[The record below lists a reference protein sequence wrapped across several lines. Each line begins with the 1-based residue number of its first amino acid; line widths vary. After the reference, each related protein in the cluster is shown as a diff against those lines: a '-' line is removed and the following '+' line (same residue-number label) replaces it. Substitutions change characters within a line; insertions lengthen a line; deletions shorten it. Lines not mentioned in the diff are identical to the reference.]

1 MATSLDF
8 DIDSFDLEAIDMN
21 SSGNNL
27 GLSTMKPSSQSS
39 SSLLGLDDKNDTF
52 GLDLLMNKSK
62 ARKDSPKSGT
72 ASGTSTPTANLFDE
86 PKTNSGGLFN
96 KLFSSSSNNTNTNTM
111 PTINKLGSNNGA
123 SSLNGLNGYKNNSS
137 IEDID
142 LDTELKN
149 LDIGLDDTLNKAK
162 NMSGPGLPKFGSSPT
177 TSMPSNM
184 QTNNNYQS
192 GTSYGFQSNPSIDMT
207 YEEIQK
213 AKFDLLCKFERLR
226 EKGVKIPKMFSMSSD
241 YDEMQ
246 YEYDRLL
253 HQRKMDNSVK
263 MQRRMLISFI
273 TGTEWLNGKFDPFD
287 LKLDGWSESV
297 HEGINE
303 YDDVFEELYEKYQ
316 GSGDMAPE
324 LRLMFMVGGSAFMY
338 HLQNSMF
345 KSSLPD
351 AGEVLRQNPELA
363 KQFQDATLN
372 TMGQKAPG
380 FAGFM
385 GNLFNS
391 NNSSGPKNTE
401 PPLYPGNVVNQPPS
415 SSNPVMDGGLPDL
428 DSILRSMD

>member
-1 MATSLDF
+1 MASSLE
-8 DIDSFDLEAIDMN
+8 FDLENFDLETIDMN
-21 SSGNNL
+21 NSSNNNNNSL
-27 GLSTMKPSSQSS
+27 GLSSMKTTTSDPTS
-39 SSLLGLDDKNDTF
+39 GLEDGGDTF

-62 ARKDSPKSGT
+62 AKKESPKS
-72 ASGTSTPTANLFDE
+72 SSTPTTPNVSTPE
-86 PKTNSGGLFN
+86 PKQNGGGLFN
-96 KLFSSSSNNTNTNTM
+96 KLFNNSKKETPTVNKLGSSNNTNSNT
-111 PTINKLGSNNGA
+111 
-123 SSLNGLNGYKNNSS
+123 NSS
-137 IEDID
+137 GLQDID
-142 LDTELKN
+142 LDAELKN

-162 NMSGPGLPKFGSSPT
+162 SMNGPGLPKFGSSPV
-177 TSMPSNM
+177 TSMPTSNPAPTTM
-184 QTNNNYQS
+184 S
-192 GTSYGFQSNPSIDMT
+192 FQSNPTMEMT

-241 YDEMQ
+241 YDEMK

-273 TGTEWLNGKFDPFD
+273 TGVEWLNGRFDPFD

-297 HEGINE
+297 HEGITE

-324 LRLMFMVGGSAFMY
+324 LKLMFMVGGSAFMY

-351 AGEVLRQNPELA
+351 AGDVLRQNPELA
-363 KQFQDATLN
+363 KQFQEATMN
-372 TMGQKAPG
+372 SMGQKAPG

-385 GNLFNS
+385 GGLFGGNQQQS
-391 NNSSGPKNTE
+391 PPSDDG
-401 PPLYPGNVVNQPPS
+401 PPLYPGENINQPPPASMS
-415 SSNPVMDGGLPDL
+415 SPGGNGGLPDL
-428 DSILRSMD
+428 DSILKSMD

>member
-1 MATSLDF
+1 MASSLEF
-8 DIDSFDLEAIDMN
+8 DLDNFDLETIDMN
-21 SSGNNL
+21 NSSSNNNGL
-27 GLSTMKPSSQSS
+27 GLSSMKTTTSAPTSVS
-39 SSLLGLDDKNDTF
+39 GLEDGGDTF

-62 ARKDSPKSGT
+62 AKKDSPKSSST
-72 ASGTSTPTANLFDE
+72 PSTPTPPSNE
-86 PKTNSGGLFN
+86 PKQNSGGLFN
-96 KLFSSSSNNTNTNTM
+96 KLFNNNKKETPTVNKLGSTDNTNTN
-111 PTINKLGSNNGA
+111 
-123 SSLNGLNGYKNNSS
+123 NNSGTS
-137 IEDID
+137 GLQDID
-142 LDTELKN
+142 LDAELKN

-162 NMSGPGLPKFGSSPT
+162 SMSGPGLPKFGSSSVASMPTSNPAPT
-177 TSMPSNM
+177 TMS
-184 QTNNNYQS
+184 
-192 GTSYGFQSNPSIDMT
+192 FQSNPSMEMT

-241 YDEMQ
+241 YDEMK

-273 TGTEWLNGKFDPFD
+273 TGVEWLNGRFDPFD

-297 HEGINE
+297 HEGITE

-324 LRLMFMVGGSAFMY
+324 LKLMFMVGGSAFMY

-351 AGEVLRQNPELA
+351 AGDVLRQNPELA
-363 KQFQDATLN
+363 KQFQEATMN
-372 TMGQKAPG
+372 SMGQKAPG

-385 GNLFNS
+385 GGLFGGGNQQQSPPS
-391 NNSSGPKNTE
+391 NDG
-401 PPLYPGNVVNQPPS
+401 PPLYPGENINQPPAASMS
-415 SSNPVMDGGLPDL
+415 SPGGNGGLPDL
-428 DSILRSMD
+428 DSILKSMD

>member
-1 MATSLDF
+1 MATSLEF
-8 DIDSFDLEAIDMN
+8 DLDNFDLETIDMN
-21 SSGNNL
+21 SSKNDL
-27 GLSTMKPSSQSS
+27 GLGTMKTSTSAPTSTS
-39 SSLLGLDDKNDTF
+39 GLDEGGDTF

-62 ARKDSPKSGT
+62 ARKDSPK
-72 ASGTSTPTANLFDE
+72 ASSAPSTPTPSAPE
-86 PKTNSGGLFN
+86 PKKESGGLFN
-96 KLFSSSSNNTNTNTM
+96 KLFNSSGNKEPT
-111 PTINKLGSNNGA
+111 TINKLGSDKP
-123 SSLNGLNGYKNNSS
+123 SGLQ
-137 IEDID
+137 DID
-142 LDTELKN
+142 LDAELKN
-149 LDIGLDDTLNKAK
+149 LDVGLDDTLNKAK
-162 NMSGPGLPKFGSSPT
+162 SMSGPGLPKFGSGPS
-177 TSMPSNM
+177 TSMPTSNPM
-184 QTNNNYQS
+184 PSSSMT
-192 GTSYGFQSNPSIDMT
+192 FQSNPSLDMS

-226 EKGVKIPKMFSMSSD
+226 EKGVKIPKVFSMSSD
-241 YDEMQ
+241 YDEMK

-273 TGTEWLNGKFDPFD
+273 TGVEWLNGRFDPFD

-351 AGEVLRQNPELA
+351 ASDVLRQNPDLA
-363 KQFQDATLN
+363 KQFQEATLN
-372 TMGQKAPG
+372 SMGQKAPG

-385 GNLFNS
+385 GGLFGGNNQQQSAPS
-391 NNSSGPKNTE
+391 NDG
-401 PPLYPGNVVNQPPS
+401 PPLYPGENINQPPPASMGGPS
-415 SSNPVMDGGLPDL
+415 SGENGGLPDL

>member
-8 DIDSFDLEAIDMN
+8 DLDNFDLETIDMN
-21 SSGNNL
+21 SSKNDL
-27 GLSTMKPSSQSS
+27 GLNMMKTSTSTPTTSIEE
-39 SSLLGLDDKNDTF
+39 GADTF

-62 ARKDSPKSGT
+62 ARKDSPKST
-72 ASGTSTPTANLFDE
+72 SAPSTPTLSVNE
-86 PKTNSGGLFN
+86 PKKPSGGLFN
-96 KLFSSSSNNTNTNTM
+96 KLFNSTNVEKEPT
-111 PTINKLGSNNGA
+111 TINKLGSTKP
-123 SSLNGLNGYKNNSS
+123 SGLQ
-137 IEDID
+137 DID
-142 LDTELKN
+142 LDAELKN
-149 LDIGLDDTLNKAK
+149 LDVGLDDTLNKAK
-162 NMSGPGLPKFGSSPT
+162 SMNGPGLPKFGSGPS
-177 TSMPSNM
+177 TSMPTSNNISASAM
-184 QTNNNYQS
+184 S
-192 GTSYGFQSNPSIDMT
+192 FQSNPSLDMS

-226 EKGVKIPKMFSMSSD
+226 EKGVKIPKVFSMSSD
-241 YDEMQ
+241 YDEMK

-273 TGTEWLNGKFDPFD
+273 TGAEWLNGRFDPFD

-316 GSGDMAPE
+316 GSGDMSPE

-351 AGEVLRQNPELA
+351 AGDVLRQNPDLA
-363 KQFQDATLN
+363 KQFQEATLN
-372 TMGQKAPG
+372 SMGQKAPG

-385 GNLFNS
+385 GGLFGG
-391 NNSSGPKNTE
+391 NNQSQSPPPNDG
-401 PPLYPGNVVNQPPS
+401 PPLYPGENINQPPPATMGRES
-415 SSNPVMDGGLPDL
+415 SSNGGLPDL

>member
-8 DIDSFDLEAIDMN
+8 DLDNFDLETIDMN
-21 SSGNNL
+21 SSKND
-27 GLSTMKPSSQSS
+27 
-39 SSLLGLDDKNDTF
+39 LGLDTMKTSTLTQSSTYGIEEGGDTF
-52 GLDLLMNKSK
+52 GLDLLMNRSK
-62 ARKDSPKSGT
+62 ARKDSPTSIST
-72 ASGTSTPTANLFDE
+72 PSTPTLQVQE
-86 PKTNSGGLFN
+86 PKKEPDGLFN
-96 KLFSSSSNNTNTNTM
+96 KLFNSSNSYKEPT
-111 PTINKLGSNNGA
+111 TINKLGSDK
-123 SSLNGLNGYKNNSS
+123 SSGFQ
-137 IEDID
+137 DID
-142 LDTELKN
+142 LDAELKN
-149 LDIGLDDTLNKAK
+149 LDIGLNDTLNKAK
-162 NMSGPGLPKFGSSPT
+162 SMNGPRLPKFGSGPS
-177 TSMPSNM
+177 TSMPTSNLM
-184 QTNNNYQS
+184 PSTSMAYQP
-192 GTSYGFQSNPSIDMT
+192 NPSLDMS

-226 EKGVKIPKMFSMSSD
+226 EKGVKIPKVFSMSSD
-241 YDEMQ
+241 YDEMK

-273 TGTEWLNGKFDPFD
+273 TGTEWLNGRFDPFD

-324 LRLMFMVGGSAFMY
+324 LRVMFMVGGSAFMY

-351 AGEVLRQNPELA
+351 AGEVLRQNPDLA
-363 KQFQDATLN
+363 KQFQEATLN
-372 TMGQKAPG
+372 SMGQKAPG

-385 GNLFNS
+385 GGLFGNNKQHQSAPS
-391 NNSSGPKNTE
+391 NNG
-401 PPLYPGNVVNQPPS
+401 PPLYPGDNINQPPPASMGDLS
-415 SSNPVMDGGLPDL
+415 SGGNGGLPDL